1 MEFNIETVKPTERW
15 GIKAKPCENTLNVYK
30 TLWGDI
36 KVTDLAENELPVNF
50 VTDCMANVIIARILL
65 GGSGG

>member
-1 MEFNIETVKPTERW
+1 M
-15 GIKAKPCENTLNVYK
+15 
-30 TLWGDI
+30 
-36 KVTDLAENELPVNF
+36 TDLAENELPVNF